1 MVTAKTENHG
11 YLDKWYLDLEP
22 STITFY
28 DTKTSMRIVD
38 LSYMAMEV
46 KKSPA
51 PVDPETGREAPT
63 KTILLGQPL
72 AVGRKALAY
81 QGRPDVAVFSPF
93 RDGQIANWGLSS
105 YFIRTFLSQVR
116 PQSLFKPTLCIHT
129 QPQTTPVEAQ
139 AFIDAGLYAGA
150 RRVYLYEESFPEI
163 LNYISEKKI
172 KKIKDPIVIH
182 IEPQS

>member
-1 MVTAKTENHG
+1 MIISENKDYGYLQKWHLDLKPCMVTMYNTKTGERVE
-11 YLDKWYLDLEP
+11 EP
-22 STITFY
+22 SY
-28 DTKTSMRIVD
+28 V
-38 LSYMAMEV
+38 AMEIRGER
-46 KKSPA
+46 SYT
-51 PVDPETGREAPT
+51 DPETG
-63 KTILLGQPL
+63 KTVPSGEIFLGPPL

-116 PQSLFKPTLCIHT
+116 PKSLFKPTLCIHT